1 MATTK
6 KAVRVMWTDSTG
18 GGDCT
23 LDYDAPN
30 TAEAICRALD
40 DMEAAGI
47 DLMRAENFAIVA
59 KSGAG
64 AEAMLSLGYERRAA
78 RCAA

>member
-6 KAVRVMWTDSTG
+6 KAVRVMWSDSSG

-59 KSGAG
+59 KAGPG
-64 AEAMLSLGYERRAA
+64 AEAMLSIGFDRRMQQ
-78 RCAA
+78 CAA

>member
-1 MATTK
+1 MSTTR
-6 KAVRVMWTDSTG
+6 KAVRVMWSDSSG

-23 LDYDAPN
+23 LDYDASN

-40 DMEAAGI
+40 DMEASGI
-47 DLMRAENFAIVA
+47 DLMRCENFAIVA
-59 KSGAG
+59 KAGPG
-64 AEAMLSLGYERRAA
+64 AEAMLSAGCQRRDA

>member
-1 MATTK
+1 MSTTK
-6 KAVRVMWTDSTG
+6 KAVRVIWADSSG

-23 LDYDAPN
+23 LDYDAPH

-47 DLMRAENFAIVA
+47 DLMRCENFAIVA
-59 KSGAG
+59 KSGPG
-64 AEAMLSLGYERRAA
+64 AATMLSLGYERRDA

>member
-1 MATTK
+1 MTTTK
-6 KAVRVMWTDSTG
+6 KAVRVTWSDSTG

-23 LDYDAPN
+23 LDYDAPH

-47 DLMRAENFAIVA
+47 DLMRCENFAIVA
-59 KSGAG
+59 KSGPG
-64 AEAMLSLGYERRAA
+64 AAAMLSLGFARKAE

>member
-1 MATTK
+1 MSTK
-6 KAVRVMWTDSTG
+6 KAVRVMWSDSSG

-59 KSGAG
+59 KSGPG
-64 AEAMLSLGYERRAA
+64 AEFMLTAGQVRRDA

>member
-1 MATTK
+1 
-6 KAVRVMWTDSTG
+6 MWSDSSG

-23 LDYDAPN
+23 LDYDAAN

-59 KSGAG
+59 KAGPG
-64 AEAMLSLGYERRAA
+64 AESMLATRECMRVAS
-78 RCAA
+78 C